1 MTMPLHFQSHV
12 LNEEQL
18 KTARNFSPETKMLL
32 ENLETEVAEQKL
44 RLNLK
49 MSDVA
54 SYAQSEAFLRG
65 KLELLREL
73 LNPTPE
79 IQSEEVI

>member
-1 MTMPLHFQSHV
+1 MPLHFKSHV

-18 KTARNFSPETKMLL
+18 KTARNLSPETKMLL

-44 RLNLK
+44 RLNLN
-49 MSDVA
+49 MNDVA

-65 KLELLREL
+65 KLEILREL

-79 IQSEEVI
+79 IQQAEELI